1 MAEENMGANN
11 NMTGNESGANPDL
24 NNSTPPT
31 EPPTEPNG
39 EGSNPSVLGGDN
51 TLPAEPT
58 VYDFKS
64 AFPEGTEL
72 DETVSAD
79 FSKLLNQVGATQEQA
94 IELAKFGSQYAQNI
108 LTTYQEQQE
117 QAIVEKRQADYDQA
131 KQELGSKFDETVA
144 LAGKGIEALTKAV
157 PELRQLLV
165 DSHIDNNI
173 NMIKVF
179 AAVGEMVQEDP
190 GKGTRQAGT
199 GNSDE
204 ETAKQNMYPS
214 MYKK

>member
-1 MAEENMGANN
+1 MAEETMGANT
-11 NMTGNESGANPDL
+11 NMTGNEPGANPDQ
-24 NNSTPPT
+24 NNPTPPT
-31 EPPTEPNG
+31 EPPAKPDG

-51 TLPAEPT
+51 TPPTEPT
-58 VYDFKS
+58 VYDFKDV
-64 AFPEGTEL
+64 FPEGTEL

-94 IELAKFGSQYAQNI
+94 VELAKFGSQYAQNI
-108 LTTYQEQQE
+108 LTSYQEQQE
-117 QAIVEKRQADYDQA
+117 QAIVEKQQADYENA
-131 KQELGSKFDETVA
+131 KKELGGKFDETVA

-165 DSHIDNNI
+165 DNHIDNNI

-190 GKGTRQAGT
+190 GV
-199 GNSDE
+199 GNSKGNHEITTEQQLAESIYSD
-204 ETAKQNMYPS
+204 M
-214 MYKK
+214 KK

>member
-1 MAEENMGANN
+1 MAEDNMGANN
-11 NMTGNESGANPDL
+11 NMTGNEPGANPDL
-24 NNSTPPT
+24 NNPTPPT
-31 EPPTEPNG
+31 EPPANPNG
-39 EGSNPSVLGGDN
+39 EGNQSVLGGDN
-51 TLPAEPT
+51 TPPAEPT
-58 VYDFKS
+58 VYDFKDV
-64 AFPEGTEL
+64 FPEGTEL

-94 IELAKFGSQYAQNI
+94 VELAKFGSQYAQNI
-108 LTTYQEQQE
+108 LTAYQEQQE
-117 QAIVEKRQADYDQA
+117 QAIIEKQQADYENA
-131 KQELGSKFDETVA
+131 KKELGGKFDETVA

-190 GKGTRQAGT
+190 GV
-199 GNSDE
+199 GNSKGSHEITTEQQLAESIYSD
-204 ETAKQNMYPS
+204 M
-214 MYKK
+214 KK

>member
-1 MAEENMGANN
+1 M
-11 NMTGNESGANPDL
+11 
-24 NNSTPPT
+24 
-31 EPPTEPNG
+31 
-39 EGSNPSVLGGDN
+39 
-51 TLPAEPT
+51 
-58 VYDFKS
+58 
-64 AFPEGTEL
+64 FPEGTEL

-94 IELAKFGSQYAQNI
+94 VELAKFGSQYAQNI
-108 LTTYQEQQE
+108 LTAYQEQQE
-117 QAIVEKRQADYDQA
+117 QAVIEKQQADYEHA
-131 KQELGSKFDETVA
+131 KKELGGKFDETGA

-199 GNSDE
+199 GQNSDE
-204 ETAKQNMYPS
+204 ETAKRKMYPS
-214 MYKK
+214 MY

>member
-1 MAEENMGANN
+1 MAEETMGANN
-11 NMTGNESGANPDL
+11 NMTGNEPGTNPDL
-24 NNSTPPT
+24 NNPTPPT
-31 EPPTEPNG
+31 EPPANPNG
-39 EGSNPSVLGGDN
+39 EGNQSVLGGDN
-51 TLPAEPT
+51 TPPAEPT

-64 AFPEGTEL
+64 VFPEGTEL

-94 IELAKFGSQYAQNI
+94 VELAKFGSQYAQNI
-108 LTTYQEQQE
+108 LTAYQEQQE
-117 QAIVEKRQADYDQA
+117 QAIVEKQQADYENA
-131 KQELGSKFDETVA
+131 KKELGGKFDETVA

-165 DSHIDNNI
+165 DSHIDNNV

-190 GKGTRQAGT
+190 GV
-199 GNSDE
+199 GNSKGSHEITTEQQLAESIYSD
-204 ETAKQNMYPS
+204 M
-214 MYKK
+214 KKK

>member
-1 MAEENMGANN
+1 MAEETIGANN
-11 NMTGNESGANPDL
+11 NMTGNEPGTNPDL
-24 NNSTPPT
+24 NNPTPPT
-31 EPPTEPNG
+31 EPPANPNG
-39 EGSNPSVLGGDN
+39 EGNHSVLGGDN
-51 TLPAEPT
+51 TPPAEPT

-94 IELAKFGSQYAQNI
+94 VELAKFGSQYAQNI
-108 LTTYQEQQE
+108 LTAYQEQQE
-117 QAIVEKRQADYDQA
+117 QAIVEKQQADYEHA
-131 KQELGSKFDETVA
+131 KKELGGKFDETVA

-190 GKGTRQAGT
+190 GV
-199 GNSDE
+199 GNSKGSHEITTEQQLAESIYSD
-204 ETAKQNMYPS
+204 M
-214 MYKK
+214 KK

>member
-1 MAEENMGANN
+1 MAEETMGANN
-11 NMTGNESGANPDL
+11 NMTGNEPGTNPDL
-24 NNSTPPT
+24 NNPTPPT
-31 EPPTEPNG
+31 EPPANPNG
-39 EGSNPSVLGGDN
+39 EGNQSALGGDN
-51 TLPAEPT
+51 TPPTEPT
-58 VYDFKS
+58 VYDFKDV
-64 AFPEGTEL
+64 FPEGTEL

-94 IELAKFGSQYAQNI
+94 VELAKFGSQYAQNI
-108 LTTYQEQQE
+108 LTAYQEQQE
-117 QAIVEKRQADYDQA
+117 QALVEKHQADYENA
-131 KQELGSKFDETVA
+131 KKELGGKFDETVA

-190 GKGTRQAGT
+190 GV
-199 GNSDE
+199 GNSKGGHEITTEQQLAESIYSD
-204 ETAKQNMYPS
+204 M
-214 MYKK
+214 KK

>member
-1 MAEENMGANN
+1 MAEETMGANN
-11 NMTGNESGANPDL
+11 NMTGNELGTNPDL
-24 NNSTPPT
+24 NNPTPPT
-31 EPPTEPNG
+31 EPPANPNG
-39 EGSNPSVLGGDN
+39 EGNQSALGGDN
-51 TLPAEPT
+51 TPPTEPT
-58 VYDFKS
+58 VYDFKDV
-64 AFPEGTEL
+64 FPEGTEL

-94 IELAKFGSQYAQNI
+94 VELAKFGSQYAQNI
-108 LTTYQEQQE
+108 LTAYQEQQE
-117 QAIVEKRQADYDQA
+117 QAIVEKQQADYENA
-131 KQELGSKFDETVA
+131 KKELGGKFDETVA

-190 GKGTRQAGT
+190 GV
-199 GNSDE
+199 GNSKGSHEITTEQQLAESIYSD
-204 ETAKQNMYPS
+204 M
-214 MYKK
+214 KKK

>member
-1 MAEENMGANN
+1 MADDNMGANN
-11 NMTGNESGANPDL
+11 NMTGNEPGTNPDQ
-24 NNSTPPT
+24 NNPTPPT
-31 EPPTEPNG
+31 EPPANPNG
-39 EGSNPSVLGGDN
+39 EGNNPSVLGGDN
-51 TLPAEPT
+51 TPPTEPT
-58 VYDFKS
+58 VYDFKEV
-64 AFPEGTEL
+64 FPEGTEL

-94 IELAKFGSQYAQNI
+94 VELAKFGSQYAQNI
-108 LTTYQEQQE
+108 LTAYQEQQE
-117 QAIVEKRQADYDQA
+117 QAIVEKQQADYEQA
-131 KQELGSKFDETVA
+131 KQELGGKFDETVA

-190 GKGTRQAGT
+190 GV
-199 GNSDE
+199 GNSKGSHEITTEQQLAESIYSD
-204 ETAKQNMYPS
+204 M
-214 MYKK
+214 KK

>member
-11 NMTGNESGANPDL
+11 NMTGNEPDANPDQ
-24 NNSTPPT
+24 NNPTPPT
-31 EPPTEPNG
+31 EPPANPNG
-39 EGSNPSVLGGDN
+39 EGNQSVLGGDN
-51 TLPAEPT
+51 TPPAEPT
-58 VYDFKS
+58 VYDFKDV
-64 AFPEGTEL
+64 FPEGTEL

-94 IELAKFGSQYAQNI
+94 VELAKFGSQYAQNI
-108 LTTYQEQQE
+108 LTAYQEQQE
-117 QAIVEKRQADYDQA
+117 QAIVEKHQADYENA
-131 KQELGSKFDETVA
+131 KKELGGKFDETVA

-190 GKGTRQAGT
+190 GV
-199 GNSDE
+199 GNSKGSHEITTEQQLAESIYSD
-204 ETAKQNMYPS
+204 M
-214 MYKK
+214 KK

>member
-1 MAEENMGANN
+1 MGANN
-11 NMTGNESGANPDL
+11 NMTGNEPGTNPDL
-24 NNSTPPT
+24 NNPTPPT
-31 EPPTEPNG
+31 EPPANPNG
-39 EGSNPSVLGGDN
+39 EGNHSVLGGDN
-51 TLPAEPT
+51 TPPTEPT
-58 VYDFKS
+58 VYDFKDV
-64 AFPEGTEL
+64 FPEGTEL

-94 IELAKFGSQYAQNI
+94 VELAKFGSQYAQNI
-108 LTTYQEQQE
+108 LTAYQEQQE
-117 QAIVEKRQADYDQA
+117 QAIIEQHQSDYENA
-131 KQELGSKFDETVA
+131 KKELGGKFDETVA

-190 GKGTRQAGT
+190 GV
-199 GNSDE
+199 GNSKGSHEITTEQQLAESIYSD
-204 ETAKQNMYPS
+204 M
-214 MYKK
+214 KK

>member
-1 MAEENMGANN
+1 MGANN
-11 NMTGNESGANPDL
+11 SMTGNEPGANPDQ
-24 NNSTPPT
+24 NNPTPPAK
-31 EPPTEPNG
+31 PDG

-51 TLPAEPT
+51 TPPAEPT
-58 VYDFKS
+58 VYDFKDV
-64 AFPEGTEL
+64 FPEGTEL

-94 IELAKFGSQYAQNI
+94 VELAKFGSQYAQNI
-108 LTTYQEQQE
+108 LTAYQEQQE
-117 QAIVEKRQADYDQA
+117 QAIVEKQQADYEQA
-131 KQELGSKFDETVA
+131 KQELGGKFDETVA

-157 PELRQLLV
+157 PELRKLLV
-165 DSHIDNNI
+165 DNHIDNNI

-214 MYKK
+214 MY

>member
-11 NMTGNESGANPDL
+11 SMTGNESGANPDQ
-24 NNSTPPT
+24 NNPTPPT
-31 EPPTEPNG
+31 EPPANQNG

-51 TLPAEPT
+51 TPPAEPT
-58 VYDFKS
+58 VYDFKEV
-64 AFPEGTEL
+64 FPEGTEL

-94 IELAKFGSQYAQNI
+94 VELAKFGSQYAQNI
-108 LTTYQEQQE
+108 LTAYQEQQE
-117 QAIVEKRQADYDQA
+117 QAIVEKQQADYDQA
-131 KQELGSKFDETVA
+131 KQELGGKFDETVA

-190 GKGTRQAGT
+190 GV
-199 GNSDE
+199 GNSKGSHEITTEQQLAESIYSD
-204 ETAKQNMYPS
+204 M
-214 MYKK
+214 KK

>member
-1 MAEENMGANN
+1 MAEETMGANN
-11 NMTGNESGANPDL
+11 NMTGNEPGTNPDL
-24 NNSTPPT
+24 NNPTPPT
-31 EPPTEPNG
+31 EPPANPNG
-39 EGSNPSVLGGDN
+39 EGNHSVLGGDN
-51 TLPAEPT
+51 TPPTEPT
-58 VYDFKS
+58 VYDFKDV
-64 AFPEGTEL
+64 FPEGTEL

-94 IELAKFGSQYAQNI
+94 VELAKFGSQYAQNI
-108 LTTYQEQQE
+108 LTAYQEQQE
-117 QAIVEKRQADYDQA
+117 QAIIEQHQSDYENA
-131 KQELGSKFDETVA
+131 KKELGGKFDETVA

-190 GKGTRQAGT
+190 GV
-199 GNSDE
+199 GNSKGSHEITTEQQLAESIYSD
-204 ETAKQNMYPS
+204 M
-214 MYKK
+214 KK

>member
-1 MAEENMGANN
+1 MAEETMGANN
-11 NMTGNESGANPDL
+11 NMTGNEPGANPDL
-24 NNSTPPT
+24 NNPTPPT
-31 EPPTEPNG
+31 EPPANPNG
-39 EGSNPSVLGGDN
+39 EGNHSVLGGDN
-51 TLPAEPT
+51 TPPTEPT
-58 VYDFKS
+58 VYDFKDV
-64 AFPEGTEL
+64 FPEGTEL

-94 IELAKFGSQYAQNI
+94 VELAKFGSQYAQNI
-108 LTTYQEQQE
+108 LTAYQEQQE
-117 QAIVEKRQADYDQA
+117 QAIVEKQQADYDQA
-131 KQELGSKFDETVA
+131 KQELGGKFDETVA

-190 GKGTRQAGT
+190 GV
-199 GNSDE
+199 GNSKGSHEITNEQQLAESIYGD
-204 ETAKQNMYPS
+204 M
-214 MYKK
+214 KK

>member
-1 MAEENMGANN
+1 MADDNMGANN
-11 NMTGNESGANPDL
+11 NMTGNEPGANPDL
-24 NNSTPPT
+24 NNPTPPT
-31 EPPTEPNG
+31 EPPANQNG
-39 EGSNPSVLGGDN
+39 EGNQSVLGGDN
-51 TLPAEPT
+51 TPPAEPT
-58 VYDFKS
+58 VYDFKDV
-64 AFPEGTEL
+64 FPEGTEL

-94 IELAKFGSQYAQNI
+94 VELAKFGSQYAQNI
-108 LTTYQEQQE
+108 LTAYQEQQE
-117 QAIVEKRQADYDQA
+117 QALVEKHQADYENA
-131 KQELGSKFDETVA
+131 KKELGGKFDETVA

-190 GKGTRQAGT
+190 GV
-199 GNSDE
+199 GNSKGNHDITTE
-204 ETAKQNMYPS
+204 QQLAESIYGNMKQ
-214 MYKK
+214 

>member
-1 MAEENMGANN
+1 MAEETMGANN
-11 NMTGNESGANPDL
+11 NMTGNEPGTNPDL
-24 NNSTPPT
+24 NNPTPPT
-31 EPPTEPNG
+31 EPPANPNG
-39 EGSNPSVLGGDN
+39 EGNQSVLGGDN
-51 TLPAEPT
+51 TPPAEPT
-58 VYDFKS
+58 VYDFKDV
-64 AFPEGTEL
+64 FPEGTEL

-94 IELAKFGSQYAQNI
+94 VELAKFGSQYAQNI
-108 LTTYQEQQE
+108 LTAYQEQQE
-117 QAIVEKRQADYDQA
+117 QAIVEKHQADYENA
-131 KQELGSKFDETVA
+131 KKELGGKFDETVA

-190 GKGTRQAGT
+190 GV
-199 GNSDE
+199 GNSKGSHEITTEQQLAESIYSD
-204 ETAKQNMYPS
+204 M
-214 MYKK
+214 KK

>member
-1 MAEENMGANN
+1 MAEETMGANN
-11 NMTGNESGANPDL
+11 NMTGNEPGTNPDL
-24 NNSTPPT
+24 NNPTPPT
-31 EPPTEPNG
+31 EPPANPNG
-39 EGSNPSVLGGDN
+39 EGNHSVLGGDN
-51 TLPAEPT
+51 TPPTEPT
-58 VYDFKS
+58 VYDFKDV
-64 AFPEGTEL
+64 FPEGTEL

-94 IELAKFGSQYAQNI
+94 VELAKFGSQYAQNI
-108 LTTYQEQQE
+108 LTAYQEQQE
-117 QAIVEKRQADYDQA
+117 QAIIEQHQSDYENA
-131 KQELGSKFDETVA
+131 KKELGGKFDETVA

-190 GKGTRQAGT
+190 GV
-199 GNSDE
+199 GNSKGSHEITNEQQLAESIYGD
-204 ETAKQNMYPS
+204 M
-214 MYKK
+214 KK

>member
-1 MAEENMGANN
+1 MAEETMGANN
-11 NMTGNESGANPDL
+11 NMTGNEPGTNPDL
-24 NNSTPPT
+24 NNPTPPT
-31 EPPTEPNG
+31 EPPANPNG
-39 EGSNPSVLGGDN
+39 EGNHSVLGGDN
-51 TLPAEPT
+51 TPPTEPT
-58 VYDFKS
+58 VYDFKDV
-64 AFPEGTEL
+64 FPEGTEL

-94 IELAKFGSQYAQNI
+94 VELAKFGSQYAQNI
-108 LTTYQEQQE
+108 LTAYQEQQE
-117 QAIVEKRQADYDQA
+117 QALIEKHQEDYENA
-131 KQELGSKFDETVA
+131 KKELGGKFDETVA

-190 GKGTRQAGT
+190 GV
-199 GNSDE
+199 GNSKGSHEITNEQQLAESIYGD
-204 ETAKQNMYPS
+204 M
-214 MYKK
+214 KK